1 MSEEISYEEKKARAI
16 EIRKSLYKSFQETLM
31 KEKLNL
37 YGFEIHIC
45 DPTSENT
52 LFNTN
57 RDMYSSAYLLFK
69 DCQFAII
76 TPQFTGTFRNEK
88 IDGLFMSRCGQEFL
102 GSINFHRS
110 ENELEEIVVEKSHQT
125 LQSCIDEAERIR
137 QEAVKFYSI

>member
-1 MSEEISYEEKKARAI
+1 MSEKLSYEEKLNLAKEA
-16 EIRKSLYKSFQETLM
+16 KKVLYKSFQEALM

-45 DPTSENT
+45 DPASEGT

-57 RDMYSSAYLLFK
+57 RDMYNSAFLYFK
-69 DCQFAII
+69 DCQFAIL
-76 TPQFTGTFRNEK
+76 TPQFTGAFK
-88 IDGLFMSRCGQEFL
+88 DKSIDGLFMGRCGQEVL
-102 GSINFHRS
+102 GSINYHRS
-110 ENELEEIVVEKSHQT
+110 ENGLEEIIIEKSHQT

>member
-1 MSEEISYEEKKARAI
+1 MKKELSYEERISQSKETRKA
-16 EIRKSLYKSFQETLM
+16 LYKSFQEILL
-31 KEKLNL
+31 KEKINL

-57 RDMYSSAYLLFK
+57 RDMFTSAYLTFK

-76 TPQFTGTFRNEK
+76 TPQFRNEK
-88 IDGLFMSRCGQEFL
+88 IDGLYMGRCGHDVL
-102 GSINFHRS
+102 GSINYHRS
-110 ENELEEIVVEKSHQT
+110 EKGLEEIIVEKSHQT